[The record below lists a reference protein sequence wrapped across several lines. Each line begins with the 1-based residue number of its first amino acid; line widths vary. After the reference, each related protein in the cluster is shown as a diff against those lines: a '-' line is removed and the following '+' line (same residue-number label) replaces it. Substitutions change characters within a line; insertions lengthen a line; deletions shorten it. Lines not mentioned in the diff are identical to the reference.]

1 MFPILI
7 STDPMLTKALTSS
20 PITSPAT
27 PSADVS
33 ITVATHTHLDKAL

>member
-20 PITSPAT
+20 PIRSPAT
-27 PSADVS
+27 PSTDVS
-33 ITVATHTHLDKAL
+33 TTVATHTHLDKAL